1 VSERD
6 VAGLLFTAEMYG
18 VQLDQLAVRLAVSE
32 VRARALAA
40 RWREQGYAES
50 ARLGPGRPWVWLT
63 RDGLLACGLPYRPS
77 PPALA
82 RLAHLRAVT
91 AVRMALES
99 APGYLAARA
108 YWRSERRLR
117 ARMGSRVPLRE
128 HLPDGEVHWPDP
140 DGPDPGGPDP
150 VGPDLAGSVPA
161 GGSGGAP
168 PWAGEC
174 WAIEAE
180 LTRKT
185 VRRTAAIMAEI
196 LTRTGDYG
204 CPAAE
209 VRVPGA
215 PARHA
220 RVLYLCSAAA
230 RPTVIRARDALPGPL
245 AARVEIRG
253 LPAAAGLTA
262 GPSPAARPGSSRSG
276 GPSPA
281 RTSAARSSPASTPP
295 RDSTSPATP
304 SRDSSSPTPSRDGPS
319 PANGPRDGPSPATS
333 RGRASHATP
342 PRDSEAAT

>member
-1 VSERD
+1 MSERD

-63 RDGLLACGLPYRPS
+63 RAGLLACGVPYRPA
-77 PPALA
+77 PPALS

-91 AVRMALES
+91 AVRLALES
-99 APGYLAARA
+99 TPGYLAAGA
-108 YWRSERRLR
+108 HWRSERRLR

-128 HLPDGEVHWPDP
+128 HLPDGEVHWPDQ
-140 DGPDPGGPDP
+140 DGRAPPGGP
-150 VGPDLAGSVPA
+150 GA
-161 GGSGGAP
+161 AP

-185 VRRTAAIMAEI
+185 VRRTTAIMAEI

-204 CPAAE
+204 APAAD

-215 PARHA
+215 LPRHA

-230 RPTVIRARDALPGPL
+230 RPTVVRARAALPGVL

-253 LPAAAGLTA
+253 LPAGAGLSDSAPLTTRPVPGRPA
-262 GPSPAARPGSSRSG
+262 SPRVSRTRPGR
-276 GPSPA
+276 
-281 RTSAARSSPASTPP
+281 TPP
-295 RDSTSPATP
+295 GQGAVT
-304 SRDSSSPTPSRDGPS
+304 
-319 PANGPRDGPSPATS
+319 
-333 RGRASHATP
+333 
-342 PRDSEAAT
+342 

>member
-1 VSERD
+1 MSERD

-18 VQLDQLAVRLAVSE
+18 VQLDQLAARLAVSE

-40 RWREQGYAES
+40 RWRERGYAES

-63 RDGLLACGLPYRPS
+63 RDGLLACGLPYRPA

-91 AVRMALES
+91 AVRLALES
-99 APGYLAARA
+99 APGYLAAGA

-128 HLPDGEVHWPDP
+128 HLPDGEVHWPDTDDP
-140 DGPDPGGPDP
+140 GPDNP
-150 VGPDLAGSVPA
+150 VPEGRARDRGRGA
-161 GGSGGAP
+161 AP

-204 CPAAE
+204 GPAAE
-209 VRVPGA
+209 VRVPGVL
-215 PARHA
+215 PRHA
-220 RVLYLCSAAA
+220 RVLYLCSPAA
-230 RPTVIRARDALPGPL
+230 RPTVIRARADLTGAL

-253 LPAAAGLTA
+253 LPAGAGLSDGAPLTT
-262 GPSPAARPGSSRSG
+262 RPGTDRPASSRASRTRSG
-276 GPSPA
+276 GTPRDRGMPQD
-281 RTSAARSSPASTPP
+281 RSTP
-295 RDSTSPATP
+295 RDQ
-304 SRDSSSPTPSRDGPS
+304 G
-319 PANGPRDGPSPATS
+319 
-333 RGRASHATP
+333 
-342 PRDSEAAT
+342 AAT

>member
-18 VQLDQLAVRLAVSE
+18 VQLDQLAVWLAVTE
-32 VRARALAA
+32 VRARGLAA
-40 RWREQGYAES
+40 RWRGQGYADS

-63 RDGLLACGLPYRPS
+63 RAGLLACGLPYRPA

-91 AVRMALES
+91 AVRIALES
-99 APGYLAARA
+99 APGYASAAA

-140 DGPDPGGPDP
+140 GG
-150 VGPDLAGSVPA
+150 VPA
-161 GGSGGAP
+161 AGAAVSQARASQTALAAP
-168 PWAGEC
+168 AWAGEC
-174 WAIEAE
+174 WAVEAE

-185 VRRTAAIMAEI
+185 VRRTAAIMTEI

-209 VRVPGA
+209 VRVPGV
-215 PARHA
+215 PPRHA

-230 RPTVIRARDALPGPL
+230 RPTVLRARDALPGAL
-245 AARVEIRG
+245 AVRVEVRG
-253 LPAAAGLTA
+253 LPAGAALAAGTA
-262 GPSPAARPGSSRSG
+262 AAARPG
-276 GPSPA
+276 PPA
-281 RTSAARSSPASTPP
+281 PAWPAAGPP
-295 RDSTSPATP
+295 RDSK
-304 SRDSSSPTPSRDGPS
+304 
-319 PANGPRDGPSPATS
+319 
-333 RGRASHATP
+333 
-342 PRDSEAAT
+342 AAP

>member
-1 VSERD
+1 VSEQD

-18 VQLDQLAVRLAVSE
+18 VQLDQLAARLAVSE

-63 RDGLLACGLPYRPS
+63 RDGLLACGLPYRPT

-91 AVRMALES
+91 AVRLALES
-99 APGYLAARA
+99 APGYLAAGG

-128 HLPDGEVHWPDP
+128 HLPDGEVHWPDTDDP
-140 DGPDPGGPDP
+140 GPDNP
-150 VGPDLAGSVPA
+150 VPEGRARDRGRGA
-161 GGSGGAP
+161 AP

-185 VRRTAAIMAEI
+185 VHRTAAIMAEI

-204 CPAAE
+204 GPAAE

-215 PARHA
+215 LPRHA
-220 RVLYLCSAAA
+220 RVLYLCSSAA
-230 RPTVIRARDALPGPL
+230 RPTVNRARADLPGAL

-253 LPAAAGLTA
+253 LPAGAGLSDGAPLTT
-262 GPSPAARPGSSRSG
+262 RPGGDRPASSRASRTRSG
-276 GPSPA
+276 GTPRDRGMP
-281 RTSAARSSPASTPP
+281 RDRSTPRDRGTP
-295 RDSTSPATP
+295 RDQ
-304 SRDSSSPTPSRDGPS
+304 G
-319 PANGPRDGPSPATS
+319 
-333 RGRASHATP
+333 
-342 PRDSEAAT
+342 AAT

>member
-1 VSERD
+1 MSERD

-18 VQLDQLAVRLAVSE
+18 VQLDQLAARLAVSE

-63 RDGLLACGLPYRPS
+63 RDGLLACGLPYRPT

-91 AVRMALES
+91 AVRLALES
-99 APGYLAARA
+99 APGYLAAGA

-140 DGPDPGGPDP
+140 DDPDTDNPVPD
-150 VGPDLAGSVPA
+150 GSA
-161 GGSGGAP
+161 RDRGRGAAP

-204 CPAAE
+204 GPAAE

-215 PARHA
+215 LPRHA
-220 RVLYLCSAAA
+220 RVLYLCSPAA
-230 RPTVIRARDALPGPL
+230 RPTVIRARADLPGAL

-253 LPAAAGLTA
+253 LPAGAGLSDGAPLSTRPRA
-262 GPSPAARPGSSRSG
+262 DRPASSRASRTRSG
-276 GPSPA
+276 GTPRDRGMPQDR
-281 RTSAARSSPASTPP
+281 RTPRDRSTP
-295 RDSTSPATP
+295 RDQ
-304 SRDSSSPTPSRDGPS
+304 G
-319 PANGPRDGPSPATS
+319 
-333 RGRASHATP
+333 
-342 PRDSEAAT
+342 AAT

>member
-18 VQLDQLAVRLAVSE
+18 VQLDQLTARLAVSE
-32 VRARALAA
+32 VWARALAA

-63 RDGLLACGLPYRPS
+63 RDGLLACGLPYRPA

-91 AVRMALES
+91 AVRLALES
-99 APGYLAARA
+99 APGYLAAGA

-128 HLPDGEVHWPDP
+128 HLPDGEVHWPDTDDP
-140 DGPDPGGPDP
+140 GPDNP
-150 VGPDLAGSVPA
+150 VPEGRARDRGRGA
-161 GGSGGAP
+161 AP

-204 CPAAE
+204 APAAE
-209 VRVPGA
+209 VRVPGTR
-215 PARHA
+215 PRHA
-220 RVLYLCSAAA
+220 RVLYLCSPAA
-230 RPTVIRARDALPGPL
+230 RPTVIRARAALPGGL

-253 LPAAAGLTA
+253 LPAGAGLSDRA
-262 GPSPAARPGSSRSG
+262 PLPAHPVVKRPASSRVSRVRPGR
-276 GPSPA
+276 
-281 RTSAARSSPASTPP
+281 TPP
-295 RDSTSPATP
+295 DHGTSPGHGTAQ
-304 SRDSSSPTPSRDGPS
+304 GHG
-319 PANGPRDGPSPATS
+319 APRDHGVAT
-333 RGRASHATP
+333 
-342 PRDSEAAT
+342 

>member
-1 VSERD
+1 MSERD

-18 VQLDQLAVRLAVSE
+18 VQLDQLAVRLALSE
-32 VRARALAA
+32 VRARTLAA
-40 RWREQGYAES
+40 RWRERGYAES
-50 ARLGPGRPWVWLT
+50 ARLGPGRPWIWLT
-63 RDGLLACGLPYRPS
+63 RDGLLACGLPYRPA

-99 APGYLAARA
+99 APGYLAAGA

-140 DGPDPGGPDP
+140 AGSGPAGSGLDGPAADGPDLDDSAPAEGPG
-150 VGPDLAGSVPA
+150 A
-161 GGSGGAP
+161 AP

-204 CPAAE
+204 CLAAE
-209 VRVPGA
+209 TRVPGA
-215 PARHA
+215 APRHA

-230 RPTVIRARDALPGPL
+230 RPTVIRARDTLPGAL

-253 LPAAAGLTA
+253 LPADAALTA
-262 GPSPAARPGSSRSG
+262 GPSPAARPASSRSG

-281 RTSAARSSPASTPP
+281 RASPASSSRARTS
-295 RDSTSPATP
+295 RATQAHDGTSPA
-304 SRDSSSPTPSRDGPS
+304 
-319 PANGPRDGPSPATS
+319 A
-333 RGRASHATP
+333 P

>member
-1 VSERD
+1 MSERD

-18 VQLDQLAVRLAVSE
+18 VQLDQLAVLLAVSE
-32 VRARALAA
+32 VRARTLTA

-63 RDGLLACGLPYRPS
+63 RDGLLACGLPYRPT

-91 AVRMALES
+91 AVRLALEA
-99 APGYLAARA
+99 APGYRAAGA

-128 HLPDGEVHWPDP
+128 HLPDGEVHWPDADGREGDGRAP
-140 DGPDPGGPDP
+140 DGGPG
-150 VGPDLAGSVPA
+150 A
-161 GGSGGAP
+161 AP

-204 CPAAE
+204 GPAVEA
-209 VRVPGA
+209 RVPGA
-215 PARHA
+215 LPRHA
-220 RVLYLCSAAA
+220 RVLYLCSPAA
-230 RPTVIRARDALPGPL
+230 RPTVIRARAALPGAL

-253 LPAAAGLTA
+253 LPAGAGLGGGAPLTA
-262 GPSPAARPGSSRSG
+262 SLVVDRPASSRASRTRPGR
-276 GPSPA
+276 
-281 RTSAARSSPASTPP
+281 TPP
-295 RDSTSPATP
+295 NHSML
-304 SRDSSSPTPSRDGPS
+304 RDG
-319 PANGPRDGPSPATS
+319 GTPRDH
-333 RGRASHATP
+333 RTP
-342 PRDSEAAT
+342 PDHGVAT

>member
-1 VSERD
+1 MSERD
-6 VAGLLFTAEMYG
+6 VAGLLFAAEMYG
-18 VQLDQLAVRLAVSE
+18 VQLDQLAVRLGVSE

-40 RWREQGYAES
+40 RWREQGYADS

-63 RDGLLACGLPYRPS
+63 RAGLLACGLPYRPS

-99 APGYLAARA
+99 APGYAAAGA

-140 DGPDPGGPDP
+140 DVARPAAERARDAD
-150 VGPDLAGSVPA
+150 VPR
-161 GGSGGAP
+161 GAHR

-185 VRRTAAIMAEI
+185 VRRTTAIMAEI

-209 VRVPGA
+209 VRVPGV
-215 PARHA
+215 PPRHA
-220 RVLYLCSAAA
+220 RVLYVCSAAA
-230 RPTVIRARDALPGPL
+230 RPTVLRARDALPAAL
-245 AARVEIRG
+245 AGRVEIRS
-253 LPAAAGLTA
+253 LPAAAALA
-262 GPSPAARPGSSRSG
+262 EAAPPPSPGRPCRGRVSPGGTVPDGPHPAGSGRVRPPPDSG
-276 GPSPA
+276 
-281 RTSAARSSPASTPP
+281 TPP
-295 RDSTSPATP
+295 
-304 SRDSSSPTPSRDGPS
+304 
-319 PANGPRDGPSPATS
+319 
-333 RGRASHATP
+333 
-342 PRDSEAAT
+342 

>member
-1 VSERD
+1 MSERD

-18 VQLDQLAVRLAVSE
+18 VQLDQLAVRLALSE
-32 VRARALAA
+32 VRVRALAA

-63 RDGLLACGLPYRPS
+63 RDGLRACGLPYRQV

-99 APGYLAARA
+99 APGYLAAGA

-140 DGPDPGGPDP
+140 E
-150 VGPDLAGSVPA
+150 GPDLDGRPPA
-161 GGSGGAP
+161 GGPGAAP

-204 CPAAE
+204 APAAE

-215 PARHA
+215 APRHA
-220 RVLYLCSAAA
+220 RVLYLCSSAA
-230 RPTVIRARDALPGPL
+230 RPTVIRARDALPGAL
-245 AARVEIRG
+245 AGRVEIRG
-253 LPAAAGLTA
+253 LPPGAGLTGGAPPTARPASA
-262 GPSPAARPGSSRSG
+262 GPSRTGPG
-276 GPSPA
+276 
-281 RTSAARSSPASTPP
+281 RTP
-295 RDSTSPATP
+295 RDT
-304 SRDSSSPTPSRDGPS
+304 
-319 PANGPRDGPSPATS
+319 
-333 RGRASHATP
+333 
-342 PRDSEAAT
+342 EAAT

>member
-1 VSERD
+1 VSEQD

-18 VQLDQLAVRLAVSE
+18 VQLDQLAVHLAVSE

-40 RWREQGYAES
+40 RWREQGYADS

-63 RDGLLACGLPYRPS
+63 RSGLLACGRPYRPA
-77 PPALA
+77 PPALS

-91 AVRMALES
+91 AVRIALES
-99 APGYLAARA
+99 APGYTAAGA

-140 DGPDPGGPDP
+140 
-150 VGPDLAGSVPA
+150 
-161 GGSGGAP
+161 GGAP
-168 PWAGEC
+168 AGDAAVTAPAWAGEC

-185 VRRTAAIMAEI
+185 VRRTAAIMTEI

-209 VRVPGA
+209 VRVPGH
-215 PARHA
+215 PPRHA

-230 RPTVIRARDALPGPL
+230 RPTVARARDALPGTL
-245 AARVEIRG
+245 ALRVEIRG
-253 LPAAAGLTA
+253 LPAGAGLA
-262 GPSPAARPGSSRSG
+262 ASPPVPARPASPRPPSSR
-276 GPSPA
+276 PA
-281 RTSAARSSPASTPP
+281 RT
-295 RDSTSPATP
+295 
-304 SRDSSSPTPSRDGPS
+304 GPS
-319 PANGPRDGPSPATS
+319 AG
-333 RGRASHATP
+333 P